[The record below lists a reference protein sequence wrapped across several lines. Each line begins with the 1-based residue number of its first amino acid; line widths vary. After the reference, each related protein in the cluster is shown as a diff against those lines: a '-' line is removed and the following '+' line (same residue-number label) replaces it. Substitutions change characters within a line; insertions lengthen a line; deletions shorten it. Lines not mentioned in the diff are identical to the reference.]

1 MLKYISII
9 LGFFI
14 LPTLLSAQTLT
25 QRRLTVSSGGGRST
39 DGTFT
44 NDVAMGQTASESSS
58 DSLFFGG
65 GGFFGGGD
73 EWITG
78 TEETAELIPL
88 EFELSQNYP
97 NPFNPTT
104 TIGFSLPE
112 ASDVRIEVYNI
123 LGQRVG
129 VLLDEFRDA
138 GYHSVIWDAGN
149 VPSGVYFYRIITRDF
164 VDSRKMRL
172 LK

>member
-1 MLKYISII
+1 MVAAALMAGS
-9 LGFFI
+9 
-14 LPTLLSAQTLT
+14 LSAQTLE
-25 QRRLTVSSGGGRST
+25 QKRLAVTSGGGRST

-73 EWITG
+73 DWITG
-78 TEETAELIPL
+78 LNNEIEPIPL

-97 NPFNPTT
+97 NPFNPST
-104 TIGFSLPE
+104 TIGFSIPE
-112 ASDVRIEVYNI
+112 ASDVKIEIYNV
-123 LGQRVG
+123 LGQRIG

-138 GYHSVIWDAGN
+138 GRHSVVWDAGN
-149 VPSGVYFYRIITRDF
+149 IPSGVYFYRIKTSDF
-164 VDSRKMRL
+164 ENTRKMLL